1 MPVISAASSHERL
14 LNHLR
19 ALGAAARTVEVA
31 PHAMLRKDG
40 LLATPEAVARVFE
53 NLAALEELGE
63 LLLGEPTDI
72 GVMVMLRTAGEMPVV
87 LTAEKLVMLHGWM
100 SEQERAILQRWE
112 DRHLVNGGVLSTS
125 DWPGWAI
132 IYRRRYNPL

>member
-1 MPVISAASSHERL
+1 MPENSSASSHERL

-40 LLATPEAVARVFE
+40 VLATPEAVARVHE
-53 NLAALEELGE
+53 RLADLEDQGQ
-63 LLLGEPTDI
+63 LLLGETTDI

-87 LTAEKLVMLHGWM
+87 LTAEKLVMLYGWM

>member
-1 MPVISAASSHERL
+1 MPESSAALSHERL

-40 LLATPEAVARVFE
+40 VLATPDAVARVHE
-53 NLAALEELGE
+53 NLVALEEQGE

-72 GVMVMLRTAGEMPVV
+72 GVMVMLRTAGDMPVL
-87 LTAEKLVMLHGWM
+87 LTAERLVMLYGWM
-100 SEQERAILQRWE
+100 SEQERAMLQRWE
-112 DRHLVNGGVLSTS
+112 DRHLVAGGAASTT